1 MEKIFIKKVCN
12 AKGEIVLEKNW
23 FNKDAQEIEK
33 ELNTNSE
40 NGLSSE
46 QLEENRKKYGFN
58 ELKAKK
64 KKSLF
69 VKFLE
74 QFKDFMIIVL
84 IVAAIVSGVVGYMEG
99 EGITDSIIIL
109 IVVIVNAIIGVV
121 QEAKAE
127 KSLEAL
133 QKLSSHVAKVV
144 RNGKVEVVPS
154 RELVPGDIVV
164 LDTGDYVPADL
175 RIIESVN
182 LKSQESSLTGES
194 VPVDKNAEVI
204 DEPKV
209 GIGDRTNMLFS
220 SSLIT
225 YGRGK
230 GVVVETGMN
239 TEVGKIATIINDTV
253 GTATPLQVKLNKL
266 GKTLGIAA
274 LAICAVI
281 FVIGIAYGKE
291 VIDMFMTAVSLAVA
305 AIPEGLAAVSTIV
318 LAIGVQRM
326 VKKNAIIK
334 KLPAVET
341 LGSATV
347 ICSDKTGTLT
357 QNKMTVQKVFVN
369 GELVDVSA
377 VPAND
382 GSVNGNVEAE
392 NNSET
397 AQVRLA
403 SELKDSNELHK
414 LMNVSVLCN
423 DTKIGENNTLTGD
436 PTETALIDL
445 GFRINYDLESTLKLE
460 RVKEVPFDSDRKL
473 MTTVN
478 KVGDK
483 YIVNTK
489 GGIDELLARCTK
501 YELNGEIRDDLAE
514 FRKTIDEYNM
524 AMAKDAL
531 RVLAMAY
538 KELDHEPSDA
548 EMENIESDLIFV
560 GMVGII
566 DPPREEVKLAVAKCK
581 TAGIKTVMITGDHKI
596 TAVAIA
602 KALGILEN
610 EEEAITGAELE
621 EMSQE
626 ELTKN
631 IRKYSVYARVS
642 PEHKV
647 RIVKAWQANGEIVAM
662 TGDGVND
669 APALKTADIGCA
681 MGIVGTDVSK
691 EAADVILTDD
701 NFATIVSSVEEGRRI
716 YDNILKAI
724 QFLLSSNVGEI
735 VALFVAILITP
746 WISSTFGIDIH
757 LIEVL
762 LPIHILWVNLVTD
775 SLPALA
781 LAVDPAEDDVMKRKP
796 KKQKSVFT
804 RGMTW
809 RVVYQGFMIG
819 MLTLSAFLIGIATP
833 DDQLPTMVKMD
844 GTIYAAEE
852 IENLDEALAN
862 GAEIVDKQEVKVEI
876 GQTMA
881 FVTLAFAE
889 LVHVFNIRNNKK
901 SIFKTHPFNNKVL
914 LGAIA
919 GSAALMLI
927 ILFVPALRHIFSI
940 PILPTSKVA
949 ELIILILLPIV
960 IVELFKLFKINTSKD
975 ET

>member
-1 MEKIFIKKVCN
+1 M
-12 AKGEIVLEKNW
+12 NW
-23 FNKDAQEIEK
+23 FNKGISQVEK
-33 ELNTNSE
+33 ELQTDIKT
-40 NGLSSE
+40 GLTDE
-46 QLEENRKKYGFN
+46 QVKANYEKYGMN
-58 ELKAKK
+58 ELKQKK

-84 IVAAIVSGVVGYMEG
+84 IVAAVVSGAVGIAEG
-99 EGITDSIIIL
+99 EGITDTIIIL

-121 QEAKAE
+121 QESKAE

-133 QKLSSHVAKVV
+133 QKLSAHASKVM
-144 RNGKVEVVPS
+144 RNGKISVVQS
-154 RELVPGDIVV
+154 KELVPGDVVV

-175 RIIESVN
+175 RIVESAN
-182 LKSQESSLTGES
+182 LKSQEASLTGES
-194 VPVDKNAEVI
+194 VPVDKDTEI
-204 DEPKV
+204 IEDEK
-209 GIGDRTNMLFS
+209 ISLGDRKNMLFS

-230 GVVVETGMN
+230 GIVVETGMN
-239 TEVGKIATIINDTV
+239 TEVGKIAKIINDTE
-253 GTATPLQVKLNKL
+253 GTETPLQTKLNKL

-274 LAICAVI
+274 LAICVVI
-281 FVIGIAYGKE
+281 FVIGIAYGKN

-357 QNKMTVQKVFVN
+357 QNKMTVQKIF
-369 GELVDVSA
+369 A
-377 VPAND
+377 
-382 GSVNGNVEAE
+382 NGNLEDVANVKEI
-392 NNSET
+392 
-397 AQVRLA
+397 
-403 SELKDSNELHK
+403 SNELNK
-414 LMNVSVLCN
+414 VMEVCTLCN
-423 DTKIGENNTLTGD
+423 DTKIGAEDQLTGD

-445 GFRINYDLESTLKLE
+445 GFKIGYNVKEILKLK
-460 RVKEVPFDSDRKL
+460 RIKEIPFDSDRKL

-483 YIVNTK
+483 YVVYTK
-489 GGIDELLARCTK
+489 GGIDELLARCNS
-501 YELNGEIRDDLAE
+501 YSVNGEIKKDLE
-514 FRKTIDEYNM
+514 NYKSVIDKYNIS
-524 AMAKDAL
+524 MAKEAL

-538 KELDHEPSDA
+538 KELDHEPTDD
-548 EMENIESDLIFV
+548 EMKTIENDLIYV
-560 GMVGII
+560 GMVGMI
-566 DPPREEVKLAVAKCK
+566 DPPREEVKVAVEKCK

-610 EEEAITGAELE
+610 EEEAITGQDLE
-621 EMSQE
+621 EMSDE
-626 ELTKN
+626 DLTKN

-735 VALFVAILITP
+735 IVLFLAILLTP
-746 WISSTFGIDIH
+746 WLGSTFGIDIG

-796 KKQKSVFT
+796 NKQKGIFT
-804 RGMTW
+804 KGMSF
-809 RVVYQGFMIG
+809 RVVYQGIMIG
-819 MLTLSAFLIGIATP
+819 LLTLAAFIIGLATP
-833 DDQLPTMVKMD
+833 EENLPKMVRVE
-844 GTIYAAEE
+844 GTLYSVEE
-852 IENLDEALAN
+852 VENLDEALAN
-862 GAEIVDKQEVKVEI
+862 GAKYVEPQEVKVEI

-881 FVTLAFAE
+881 FIVLAFSE

-901 SIFKTHPFNNKVL
+901 SIFKTKVFNNSKL
-914 LGAIA
+914 IWAILA
-919 GSAALMLI
+919 SAALMI
-927 ILFVPALRHIFSI
+927 GILAIPPLRAAFSI
-940 PILPTSKVA
+940 PVLPSQNIL
-949 ELIILILLPIV
+949 ELVGLALAPLV
-960 IVELFKLFKINTSKD
+960 IVELFKLFRINSFKD
-975 ET
+975 E

>member
-1 MEKIFIKKVCN
+1 M
-12 AKGEIVLEKNW
+12 NW
-23 FNKDAQEIEK
+23 FNKGISQVEK
-33 ELNTNSE
+33 ELQTNIKE
-40 NGLSSE
+40 GLTEE
-46 QLEENRKKYGFN
+46 QVKANYEKYGMN
-58 ELKAKK
+58 ELKQKK

-84 IVAAIVSGVVGYMEG
+84 IIAAIVSGAVGIAKG
-99 EGITDSIIIL
+99 EGITDTIIIL
-109 IVVIVNAIIGVV
+109 IVVVLNAIIGVV
-121 QEAKAE
+121 QESKAE

-133 QKLSSHVAKVV
+133 QKLSAHASKVV
-144 RNGKVEVVPS
+144 RNGKVAVVQS
-154 RELVPGDIVV
+154 RELVPGDVVV

-175 RIIESVN
+175 RIVESAN
-182 LKSQESSLTGES
+182 LKSQEASLTGES
-194 VPVDKNAEVI
+194 VPVDKNTETI
-204 DEPKV
+204 DDEKV
-209 GIGDRTNMLFS
+209 SLGDRTNMLFS

-230 GVVVETGMN
+230 GIVVETGMN
-239 TEVGKIATIINDTV
+239 TEVGKIAKIISDTE
-253 GTATPLQVKLNKL
+253 GTETPLQTKLNKL

-274 LAICAVI
+274 LAICIVI
-281 FVIGIAYGKE
+281 FIIGIAYGKD

-369 GELVDVSA
+369 NEV
-377 VPAND
+377 
-382 GSVNGNVEAE
+382 VEA
-392 NNSET
+392 
-397 AQVRLA
+397 
-403 SELKDSNELHK
+403 KDIKDISNELDR
-414 LMNVSVLCN
+414 LMQVCTLCN
-423 DTKIGENNTLTGD
+423 DTKIGAENQLTGD

-445 GFRINYDLESTLKLE
+445 GFKINFDVKEVLELK
-460 RVKEVPFDSDRKL
+460 RVKEIPFDSDRKL

-478 KVGDK
+478 KVGEK
-483 YIVNTK
+483 YFVYTK
-489 GGIDELLARCTK
+489 GGIDELLARCNS
-501 YELNGEIRDDLAE
+501 YIVNGEIKTDLDKYKAE
-514 FRKTIDEYNM
+514 INKYNVD
-524 AMAKDAL
+524 MAKDAL

-538 KELDHEPSDA
+538 KEMDHEPTDE
-548 EMENIESDLIFV
+548 EMKNIENDLIFV
-560 GMVGII
+560 GMVGMI
-566 DPPREEVKLAVAKCK
+566 DPPREEVKVAVEKCK

-610 EEEAITGAELE
+610 EDEAITGSELE
-621 EMSQE
+621 EMSDE
-626 ELTKN
+626 DLTKN

-735 VALFVAILITP
+735 IVLLLAILITP
-746 WISSTFGIDIH
+746 WLGSTFNIDIG

-762 LPIHILWVNLVTD
+762 LPIHILWINLVTD

-796 KKQKSVFT
+796 KKQKGIFT
-804 RGMTW
+804 KGMSF
-809 RVVYQGFMIG
+809 RVVYQGIMIG
-819 MLTLSAFLIGIATP
+819 LLTLAAFIIGIATP
-833 DDQLPTMVKMD
+833 EENLPTMVKID
-844 GTIYAAEE
+844 GTLYGVEE
-852 IENLDEALAN
+852 VENLDEALAN
-862 GAEIVDKQEVKVEI
+862 GAEYVEKQEVKVEI

-881 FVTLAFAE
+881 FMVLAFSE

-901 SIFKTHPFNNKVL
+901 SVFKTHPFNNKML
-914 LGAIA
+914 LLAIGA
-919 GSAALMLI
+919 SAALMLI
-927 ILFVPALRHIFSI
+927 ILLVPALRHIFSI
-940 PILPTSKVA
+940 PILPMGNLIETIL
-949 ELIILILLPIV
+949 LIIAPLV
-960 IVELFKLFKINTSKD
+960 IVEIFKLLKINTTKD
-975 ET
+975 EA

>member
-1 MEKIFIKKVCN
+1 MN
-12 AKGEIVLEKNW
+12 LEKNW
-23 FNKDAQEIEK
+23 FNKESKVVEEELKANINEGLTSKQVEEKRQE
-33 ELNTNSE
+33 
-40 NGLSSE
+40 
-46 QLEENRKKYGFN
+46 YGFN

-64 KKSLF
+64 KKSLL

-99 EGITDSIIIL
+99 EGITDSLIIL

-121 QEAKAE
+121 QENKAE

-144 RNGKVEVVPS
+144 RNGKVEVVAS
-154 RELVPGDIVV
+154 RELVPGDVVV

-175 RIIESVN
+175 RIIEAVN

-194 VPVDKNAEVI
+194 VPVDKNSEVI
-204 DEPKV
+204 SDEKV

-230 GVVVETGMN
+230 GIVVETGMN

-253 GTATPLQVKLNKL
+253 GTATPLQIKLNKL

-274 LAICAVI
+274 LAICVVI
-281 FVIGIAYGKE
+281 FIIGIAYGKDI
-291 VIDMFMTAVSLAVA
+291 IDMFMTAVSLAVA

-326 VKKNAIIK
+326 VKKNAIVK

-357 QNKMTVQKVFVN
+357 QNKMTVQKVFADN
-369 GELVDVSA
+369 KLLA
-377 VPAND
+377 VED
-382 GSVNGNVEAE
+382 ITEI
-392 NNSET
+392 
-397 AQVRLA
+397 
-403 SELKDSNELHK
+403 KDDLEK
-414 LMNVSVLCN
+414 LMYVNTLCN
-423 DTKIGENNTLTGD
+423 DTKIGENNSLTGD

-445 GFRINYDLESTLKLE
+445 GFKINFKVEEVLKIQ
-460 RVKEVPFDSDRKL
+460 RVKEFPFDSDRKL

-478 KVGDK
+478 QVGDK
-483 YIVNTK
+483 YLVYTK
-489 GGIDELLARCTK
+489 GGIDELLAKCSK
-501 YELNGEIRDDLAE
+501 YEVNGEIKADLE
-514 FRKTIDEYNM
+514 EYRKVVNKYNEE
-524 AMAKDAL
+524 MAKNAL

-538 KELDHEPSDA
+538 KELDHEPTDE
-548 EMENIESDLIFV
+548 EMKNIENDLIFV
-560 GMVGII
+560 GMVGMI
-566 DPPREEVKLAVAKCK
+566 DPPREEVKLAVEKCK

-602 KALGILEN
+602 KELGILEN
-610 EEEAITGAELE
+610 DDEAITGAELE
-621 EMSQE
+621 EMSDE
-626 ELTKN
+626 DLTKN
-631 IRKYSVYARVS
+631 IRQYSVYARVS

-735 VALFVAILITP
+735 VALFIAILITP
-746 WISSTFGIDIH
+746 WISSTFGIDVG
-757 LIEVL
+757 LVEVL
-762 LPIHILWVNLVTD
+762 LPIHILWINLVTD

-796 KKQKSVFT
+796 KKQKGVFT
-804 RGMTW
+804 KGMTW
-809 RVVYQGFMIG
+809 RVIYQGFMIG
-819 MLTLSAFLIGIATP
+819 LLTLAAFLIGLATP
-833 DDQLPTMVKMD
+833 DDQLPTMVRID
-844 GTIYAAEE
+844 NQIYSVEE
-852 IENLDEALAN
+852 VENLDEALAN
-862 GAEIVDKQEVKVEI
+862 GAEIVEKQEVKVEI

-881 FVTLAFAE
+881 FVVLAFSE

-901 SIFKTHPFNNKVL
+901 SIFKTHPFNNQVL

-919 GSAALMLI
+919 LSAALMLI
-927 ILFVPALRHIFSI
+927 ILFIPALRHVFSI
-940 PILPTSKVA
+940 PVLPMNNVL
-949 ELIILILLPIV
+949 EIIGLVLLPLV
-960 IVELFKLFKINTSKD
+960 IVEIFKLFKINTSKD
-975 ET
+975 EA